1 MYAMHDRLARRAV
14 VALLVAT
21 VAGLAEP
28 SRAWAYL
35 DPATGSAALQAIVG
49 GLLGGLFVVK
59 RYWRS
64 LWTRLR
70 RRDDTPAPDRGA
82 R

>member
-1 MYAMHDRLARRAV
+1 MAAI
-14 VALLVAT
+14 
-21 VAGLAEP
+21 AGLTGPPA
-28 SRAWAYL
+28 AWAYL

-59 RYWRS
+59 RYWRT

-70 RRDDTPAPDRGA
+70 RRDEAPSPDRA
-82 R
+82 VR